1 MSNAPLHLFVDEAG
15 DTTLFGRHG
24 KVLIG
29 EEGASRFFIVG
40 RLEVDHTRKL
50 TEDLDRLRAELL
62 ADPLLQSVPSMDPK
76 RGKTARFFHAKDD
89 LPEVRLQVFRLLR
102 QHGVRFSAVV
112 KDKAEL
118 LTHVR
123 ACQASKKGYRY
134 KSDGHELYD
143 EMMRSLFSHVG
154 RYGLARHVTFAVRG
168 SKPRTHILA
177 AALAEVEDAFERDF
191 GMVRH
196 TATTLESTFPWKSA
210 GLQACDYFLW
220 ALQRFYE
227 RGEERF
233 LTAMWP
239 QFIEVIDL
247 DLHAPKVRGKPRRA
261 GVTFN
266 EKHPLNLE
274 SRAGVGNG
282 DREI

>member
-1 MSNAPLHLFVDEAG
+1 
-15 DTTLFGRHG
+15 
-24 KVLIG
+24 
-29 EEGASRFFIVG
+29 
-40 RLEVDHTRKL
+40 
-50 TEDLDRLRAELL
+50 
-62 ADPLLQSVPSMDPK
+62 
-76 RGKTARFFHAKDD
+76 
-89 LPEVRLQVFRLLR
+89 
-102 QHGVRFSAVV
+102 
-112 KDKAEL
+112 
-118 LTHVR
+118 
-123 ACQASKKGYRY
+123 
-134 KSDGHELYD
+134 
-143 EMMRSLFSHVG
+143 MMRSLFAHVG

-177 AALAEVEDAFERDF
+177 DALAEVEAAFERDF
-191 GMVRH
+191 GIARH

-233 LTAMWP
+233 LKAMWP

-247 DLHAPKVRGKPRRA
+247 DLQAPKVRGKPRRA

-266 EKHPLNLE
+266 EKHPLTLE
-274 SRAGVGNG
+274 SRAGAGNG